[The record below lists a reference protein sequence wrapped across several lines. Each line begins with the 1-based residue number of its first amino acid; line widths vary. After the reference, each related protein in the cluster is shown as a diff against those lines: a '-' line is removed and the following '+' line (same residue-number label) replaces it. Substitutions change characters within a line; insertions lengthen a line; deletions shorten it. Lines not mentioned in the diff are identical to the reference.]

1 MKTRSMKGGR
11 FEQEGELLE
20 FNPGQLLARAYRAH
34 GVGASV
40 EVETRTLLSEVN
52 DPMWTGF
59 DSPEAPSPRTRPVHL
74 RDLLLQVPTT
84 EAAVPFIRELLPVVT
99 QYGAGTVVEATPAA
113 EAMMQFAG
121 ATNTVRKIAAWVPI
135 TDEVAMDGLGLSAYV
150 NSRLVELLYV
160 RDDAQI
166 LNGTGTSSELTG
178 ILTNPNIQTST
189 AGANKRQA
197 VVLGISDVEQAETVV
212 DTVVINPVD
221 AWNMFNADD
230 LWAHQIL
237 EAGIRIV
244 RTMAIAQGTALV
256 GCFRQA
262 AVLRVRKEA
271 TLRVA
276 TQADDDF
283 VMGKLKV
290 MAELREALNI
300 TAPDLFCAVTLPS
313 TA

>member
-1 MKTRSMKGGR
+1 MPGGR
-11 FEQEGELLE
+11 FEQDGGLLE
-20 FNPGQLLARAYRAH
+20 FSPGELLARAYRAH
-34 GVGASV
+34 GVGATV
-40 EVETRTLLSEVN
+40 EVETRTLLSESN
-52 DPMWTGF
+52 TGSSMWTGF
-59 DSPEAPSPRTRPVHL
+59 DSPESPTPRTRPVHL

-99 QYGAGTVVEATPAA
+99 EYGATTVPEATPAP
-113 EAMMQFAG
+113 EVSIEFTG
-121 ATNTVRKIAAWVPI
+121 ATNTVRKISAWVPI
-135 TDEVAMDGLGLSAYV
+135 TDEVAMDGVGLSAYV
-150 NSRLVELLYV
+150 NSRLVELLYI

-166 LNGTGTSSELTG
+166 LNGTGTGVELTG
-178 ILTNPNIQTST
+178 ILTNSNIQTST

-197 VVLGISDVEQAETVV
+197 VVLGISDVEQAEAVV

-283 VMGKLKV
+283 VTGKLKV
-290 MAELREALNI
+290 MAELREALNV